1 MKTARWIV
9 AGLLLLATTAF
20 AEEWSLVAQDSDEIV
35 FVDRT
40 SIYEMGDLKKAR
52 VLRSFS
58 KVQTIGDEA
67 FPHKSEILLYA
78 VRCEDRSLA
87 FEQWTMTAWRNRHRR
102 YGVGR
107 PDRAT
112 LALQGSERPDVRQH
126 DRFGLQRLSRSRS
139 RPGFSLFRTAG
150 IPEVRHAHLFFHL
163 RSVFSRGDAPDS
175 VRSTGAARSTG
186 EATASCGDVAAGLR
200 CSPL

>member
-20 AEEWSLVAQDSDEIV
+20 AEEWSLVAHDSNEIV

-40 SIYEMGDLKKAR
+40 SIFEVGNLKKAR

-58 KVQTIGDEA
+58 TVQTIGDDA

-87 FEQWTMTAWRNRHRR
+87 FEQWTMTS
-102 YGVGR
+102 GEIG
-107 PDRAT
+107 
-112 LALQGSERPDVRQH
+112 
-126 DRFGLQRLSRSRS
+126 
-139 RPGFSLFRTAG
+139 
-150 IPEVRHAHLFFHL
+150 
-163 RSVFSRGDAPDS
+163 
-175 VRSTGAARSTG
+175 TGATVWSGQVEKPSLYKDPNDPTFVSMI
-186 EATASCGDVAAGLR
+186 ASVCNG
-200 CSPL
+200 